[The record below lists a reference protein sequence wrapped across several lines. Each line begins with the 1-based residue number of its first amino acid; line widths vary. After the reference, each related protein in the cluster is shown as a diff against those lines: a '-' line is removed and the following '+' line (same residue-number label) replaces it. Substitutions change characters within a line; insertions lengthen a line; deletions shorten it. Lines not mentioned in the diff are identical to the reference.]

1 VENSLAASPA
11 LKGTLWL
18 HVFRSGSDS
27 SFNPA
32 QLWHSC
38 IDESGKGT
46 WLFSTFWI
54 GGNMY
59 GRWKLLW
66 NFGMFFV
73 VVTVLGIVLL
83 TAATQR

>member
-1 VENSLAASPA
+1 
-11 LKGTLWL
+11 
-18 HVFRSGSDS
+18 
-27 SFNPA
+27 
-32 QLWHSC
+32 
-38 IDESGKGT
+38 
-46 WLFSTFWI
+46 
-54 GGNMY
+54 MY